1 MRVINWLEEHKRAC
15 WLLTLGYMSLIFLL
29 SSMPRLPQ
37 PLPFTTYSQIIEH
50 VGEYAVLG
58 FLLSMSLRS
67 KREGVKKKTLL
78 FAVLIASLYGVSD
91 EFHQFFVPG
100 RVASVFDVFADVV
113 GSILGVFFRRRLG

>member
-1 MRVINWLEEHKRAC
+1 
-15 WLLTLGYMSLIFLL
+15 
-29 SSMPRLPQ
+29 
-37 PLPFTTYSQIIEH
+37 
-50 VGEYAVLG
+50 
-58 FLLSMSLRS
+58 MSLRS